1 MLTRTQYT
9 TLVFRRSFPLKSS
22 GGLQAAGT
30 YTVETEEELLDGLSF
45 PAYRRVST
53 TIRRQASGGPRWCA
67 RRGDP
72 SRPARAG
79 RGAGGRQ
86 RLSAA
91 AAGHR
96 ARSGRIGGASMHTR
110 RRPQTRSDRP

>member
-53 TIRRQASGGPRWCA
+53 TIRRQAG
-67 RRGDP
+67 
-72 SRPARAG
+72 RAG
-79 RGAGGRQ
+79 ALVEAIPVDLREPAEAQ
-86 RLSAA
+86 VAD
-91 AAGHR
+91 
-96 ARSGRIGGASMHTR
+96 
-110 RRPQTRSDRP
+110 SD

>member
-53 TIRRQASGGPRWCA
+53 TITRQTG
-67 RRGDP
+67 
-72 SRPARAG
+72 RAG
-79 RGAGGRQ
+79 TLVEAIPVDPRELAEAQAADGG
-86 RLSAA
+86 
-91 AAGHR
+91 
-96 ARSGRIGGASMHTR
+96 
-110 RRPQTRSDRP
+110 